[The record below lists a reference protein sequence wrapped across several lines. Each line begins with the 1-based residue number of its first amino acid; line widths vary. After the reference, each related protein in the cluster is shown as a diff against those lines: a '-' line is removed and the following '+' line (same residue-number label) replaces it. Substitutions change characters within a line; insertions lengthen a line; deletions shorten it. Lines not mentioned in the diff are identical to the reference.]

1 MTLWLIKYGAIGF
14 LVLLA
19 LVALSFVVRGAV
31 TKRHVREAA
40 RVIVGLICMVLI
52 GLSSRGNIG
61 PWGAWVGF
69 GVAIGSVAVAFLT

>member
-1 MTLWLIKYGAIGF
+1 MTLWLIKYGAIF

-61 PWGAWVGF
+61 PWGGF